1 MNNFMNNLIFSTHP
15 RVKNPAVVYNKFVHE
30 KQEPEPEIKDPPFE
44 GTVIIDPAKL
54 FGGIEPTAEQFRDAP
69 AVPAHPLRV
78 GMMKNIENGKKCGTC
93 GLGARTI
100 ILYNGKLL

>member
-1 MNNFMNNLIFSTHP
+1 MNNLIFSTQP
-15 RVKNPAVVYNKFVHE
+15 RIKNPTVVYNKFVHE
-30 KQEPEPEIKDPPFE
+30 KQEPEPEIEDTPFE
-44 GTVIIDPAKL
+44 GTVVIDPAKL
-54 FGGIEPTAEQFRDAP
+54 FGGIEPYVGQYKEAP
-69 AVPAHPLRV
+69 PPAHPLRV